1 MVRPHRRPGAERA
14 IPTTRRHA
22 REWAVQLLFA
32 LDAAVRGDTPSA
44 ASLDL
49 PIVFEDFWEEQY
61 RLRLEEQGLSDD
73 ETAAALLE
81 DGWRD
86 LVATRATR
94 AFCEAIV
101 EGVFLHLA
109 EIDSAIERSSDHW
122 ALDRMG
128 GVERSV
134 LRMGAWELLFRSG
147 EVPRAVA
154 INEAVDVC
162 KYFGMIQQ
170 LSHIPIAPERGKSI
184 HKADPRSQR
193 RLADIVLLCIGTEG
207 NQLLS
212 VCQHQ
217 HFCALSAQLFQA
229 MIPKQ
234 LAEILPGTPVT
245 FLYLVKPAALLT
257 A

>member
-162 KYFGMIQQ
+162 KYFGMRESARFVNG
-170 LSHIPIAPERGKSI
+170 LLDRIADLAGV
-184 HKADPRSQR
+184 PRRPGSD
-193 RLADIVLLCIGTEG
+193 ASAPPAPDGSAPAGPGAPDDHATETWT
-207 NQLLS
+207 
-212 VCQHQ
+212 
-217 HFCALSAQLFQA
+217 
-229 MIPKQ
+229 
-234 LAEILPGTPVT
+234 PGD
-245 FLYLVKPAALLT
+245 
-257 A
+257 